1 VKRVCLQ
8 SAARGFTVHSVQ
20 LWKCNPVLFD
30 SNCRRISEQ
39 HVLCSSAAGCGG
51 GCLACSMLVFSV
63 RQMFLA
69 VVGPSWTGGDNALV
83 LMGVVIGENV
93 WDTRQLCGV

>member
-1 VKRVCLQ
+1 MCP
-8 SAARGFTVHSVQ
+8 AALRLGV
-20 LWKCNPVLFD
+20 W
-30 SNCRRISEQ
+30 
-39 HVLCSSAAGCGG
+39 G

-63 RQMFLA
+63 RQMFLS

-93 WDTRQLCGV
+93 WDTRQLCGVCGGGREIVWRECRSNADCGARCR